1 MAELREFHSFVTKF
15 VNLWKNG
22 FEASLCVNS
31 KAGDANINLQ
41 VGLGQAQLP
50 EDLHHQRQPGP
61 SRVRRR
67 ERRADARL
75 KAEQASSKVAA
86 AEEAAAEIKPLI
98 ATVDT
103 AKVPDVTAAEEASE
117 ETTEYELKI
126 ETHPSCSGFDIV
138 EAIQTNFNG
147 ILDEKKVMNNDPSRT
162 IFVVKTNEK
171 QTIMKINQE
180 VRNLQ
185 LFKVTVK
192 NKKDAKDA
200 IEEWKNDTFD
210 DFAFEK
216 SDLKDVRIRVREVQ
230 RQR

>member
-1 MAELREFHSFVTKF
+1 M
-15 VNLWKNG
+15 
-22 FEASLCVNS
+22 
-31 KAGDANINLQ
+31 
-41 VGLGQAQLP
+41 
-50 EDLHHQRQPGP
+50 
-61 SRVRRR
+61 
-67 ERRADARL
+67 
-75 KAEQASSKVAA
+75 
-86 AEEAAAEIKPLI
+86 
-98 ATVDT
+98 
-103 AKVPDVTAAEEASE
+103 
-117 ETTEYELKI
+117 
-126 ETHPSCSGFDIV
+126 

-171 QTIMKINQE
+171 QTIRKIDQE
-180 VRNLQ
+180 FRNLQ

-200 IEEWKNDTFD
+200 IEEWKNGTFD